1 MQQIEIEFAE
11 YKQIVTAYFQYNRV
25 VGTSGGIAKLPPI
38 GDDPLPAMYRAI

>member
-25 VGTSGGIAKLPPI
+25 DGTSRRIAKLPPI